1 MYAILTSDVV
11 DVYAVQLYNGPRWLV
26 ESYTVTLDG
35 LMQVSVQDAQ
45 NVNEIQLIIMGVEGK
60 SERAKG

>member
-45 NVNEIQLIIMGVEGK
+45 NFNEIQLIIMGVEGK